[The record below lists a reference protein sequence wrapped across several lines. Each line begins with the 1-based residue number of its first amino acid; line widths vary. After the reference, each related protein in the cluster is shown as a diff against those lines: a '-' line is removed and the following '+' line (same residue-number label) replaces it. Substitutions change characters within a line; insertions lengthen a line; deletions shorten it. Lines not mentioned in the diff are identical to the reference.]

1 MPVRAHRFGAAL
13 AAILASAV
21 LASSEALAQTCDFAP
36 ITAVV
41 DGLLAANPQIPGA
54 ALRLAKG
61 EQVLYERYFGTYSAS
76 TVVPIASATKLLSAA
91 TVMTLVDA
99 GLLDLDAP
107 VSATLPAFAGAK
119 GGMTL
124 RQMFSHTS
132 GLPGGLDYPVLADK
146 TITLAQA
153 VDQIACC
160 IPLAAAPSSQ
170 FAYGGLSMQVG
181 GRVAE
186 VAYGQ
191 LWDVLFAQRL
201 AGPLGLSH
209 TDYDGFGP
217 TDNPRIAG
225 GARSSLDDYGR
236 LLEMLLGKGW
246 FRGARVL
253 SRAAVAQLWQDQTF
267 GALIAFAPVGFEGLR
282 YGLGAWRNLV
292 TPQGEALRVSSPG
305 AFGFTPWLDLDLG
318 FYGILMLTANYQP
331 LLDEMAQIQTLA
343 HAEIAACAPTPA
355 VAATSPAGRL
365 ALAIALVTASAAAW
379 RRSRSYS
386 R

>member
-1 MPVRAHRFGAAL
+1 MRTRRFGAAL
-13 AAILASAV
+13 AAVVASAA
-21 LASSEALAQTCDFAP
+21 LAPSEAPAQTCDFAP
-36 ITAVV
+36 ITAIV
-41 DGLLAANPQIPGA
+41 DGVLAANPQIPGA

-76 TVVPIASATKLLSAA
+76 TVVPIASASKLLSAA
-91 TVMTLVDA
+91 SVMTLVDA
-99 GLLDLDAP
+99 GVLDLDAP
-107 VSATLPAFAGAK
+107 VSAALPAFSGAK

-160 IPLAAAPSSQ
+160 IPLAAAPGSQ
-170 FAYGGLSMQVG
+170 FAYGGLSMQVA
-181 GRVAE
+181 GRIAE
-186 VAYGQ
+186 VADGQ

-201 AGPLGLSH
+201 AGPLGLTH

-236 LLEMLLGKGW
+236 LLEMLIGKGW

-253 SRAAVAQLWQDQTF
+253 SRTAVAELWQDQTF
-267 GALIAFAPVGFEGLR
+267 GAPIAFAPAGFEGLR
-282 YGLGAWRNLV
+282 YGLGAWRNQV

-305 AFGFTPWLDLDLG
+305 ALGFTPWLDLDLG
-318 FYGILMLTANYQP
+318 VYGIFMLTANYQP

-365 ALAIALVTASAAAW
+365 ALALALVTASAAAW
-379 RRSRSYS
+379 RHSRSAS
-386 R
+386 A

>member
-1 MPVRAHRFGAAL
+1 MRTRRFGAAL
-13 AAILASAV
+13 AAVVASAA
-21 LASSEALAQTCDFAP
+21 LAPSEAPAQTCDFAP
-36 ITAVV
+36 ITAIV
-41 DGLLAANPQIPGA
+41 DGVLAANPQIPGA

-76 TVVPIASATKLLSAA
+76 TVVPIASASKLLSAA
-91 TVMTLVDA
+91 SVMTLVDA
-99 GLLDLDAP
+99 GVLDLDAP
-107 VSATLPAFAGAK
+107 VSAALPAFSGAK

-160 IPLAAAPSSQ
+160 IPLAAAPGSQ
-170 FAYGGLSMQVG
+170 FAYGGLSMQVA
-181 GRVAE
+181 GRIAE
-186 VAYGQ
+186 VADGQ

-201 AGPLGLSH
+201 AGPLGLTH

-236 LLEMLLGKGW
+236 LLEMLIGKG
-246 FRGARVL
+246 F
-253 SRAAVAQLWQDQTF
+253 
-267 GALIAFAPVGFEGLR
+267 
-282 YGLGAWRNLV
+282 
-292 TPQGEALRVSSPG
+292 
-305 AFGFTPWLDLDLG
+305 
-318 FYGILMLTANYQP
+318 MLTANYQP

-365 ALAIALVTASAAAW
+365 ALALALVTASAAAW
-379 RRSRSYS
+379 RHSRSAS
-386 R
+386 A